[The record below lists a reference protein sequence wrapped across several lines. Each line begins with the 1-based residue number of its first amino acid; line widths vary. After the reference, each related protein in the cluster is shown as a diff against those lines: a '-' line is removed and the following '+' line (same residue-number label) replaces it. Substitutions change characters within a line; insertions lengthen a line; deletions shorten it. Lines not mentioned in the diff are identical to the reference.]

1 MDSASRPNLAGV
13 PITSRPKRFAAGR
26 ARALGTPTR
35 GTTAPNRLR
44 RVDRWLLWALAP
56 RLRGTV
62 DEPSALVVDLGFG
75 ATPVTTVELARRLTR
90 RYPAAR
96 VLGLEIDPER
106 VQAAQGAGEPGRLRF
121 AQGGFELAGTSPAV
135 VRAMNVLRQYD
146 ESAVAG
152 AWAAMCATEAAVI
165 DGTCDEIG
173 RRACW
178 LLIEAGR
185 PVSLTLAAHLPSLER
200 PSDLAERL
208 PKALIARNVA
218 GEPIHALLTS
228 LDEAW
233 ATAAGVGVFGPR
245 QRWIAMAQAVRAQ
258 GWPVIGRQ
266 NRWRLG
272 ELTVRWPSEPP

>member
-1 MDSASRPNLAGV
+1 V
-13 PITSRPKRFAAGR
+13 PVTSRPQRFAAGR
-26 ARALGTPTR
+26 ARALGIPTR

-56 RLRGTV
+56 RLRSTGT
-62 DEPSALVVDLGFG
+62 EPNPLVVDLGFG
-75 ATPVTTVELARRLTR
+75 ATPVTTVELARRLTS

-106 VQAAQGAGEPGRLRF
+106 VRAAQAASASEASDGLRF
-121 AQGGFELAGTSPAV
+121 AQGGFELAGASPVV

-146 ESAVAG
+146 EGAVAA
-152 AWAAMCATEAAVI
+152 AWSAMCATGAAVI

-178 LLIEAGR
+178 LLVEQGR
-185 PVSLTLAAHLPSLER
+185 PVSLTLAALLPSLQR

-218 GEPIHALLTS
+218 GEPIHALLMT
-228 LDEAW
+228 LDDAW

-245 QRWIAMAQAVRAQ
+245 QRWMAMAEAVRAQ
-258 GWPVIGRQ
+258 GWPVIGRRD
-266 NRWRLG
+266 RWRLG
-272 ELTVRWPSEPP
+272 ELTVRWP